1 MSERAGGERAVDA
14 VVFDLGGV
22 FTTSSP
28 FDAVH
33 RMAAD
38 LGLEGPVAVELLFGS
53 YDHDTDHPWH
63 RAERG
68 QLAIAECRAEV
79 MAMSL
84 AEVGVEVDLFK
95 LIEYM
100 ADGGTGMREAFVERA
115 RRLRAEGVRT
125 GLLTNNVVEFAAYWR
140 EKLPVV
146 ELFDDVV
153 DSSEVGLRKPD
164 EAIYRLALERL
175 GGIDPTRAVFLD
187 DWPGNVAAARRIG
200 MHGIVVDLDPEPA
213 LAELDALLGW

>member
-1 MSERAGGERAVDA
+1 VVEAVI
-14 VVFDLGGV
+14 FDLGGV

-38 LGLEGPVAVELLFGS
+38 LGLDGPVAVELLFGP

-68 QLAIAECRAEV
+68 ELPVADCRAEV
-79 MAMSL
+79 LALSL

-95 LIEYM
+95 LLGYM
-100 ADGGTGMREAFVERA
+100 DEGGTGMREAFVARA
-115 RRLRAEGVRT
+115 RRLRAQGVRT

-140 EKLPVV
+140 EKLPVD

-153 DSSEVGLRKPD
+153 DSSEVGVRKPD

-175 GGIDPTRAVFLD
+175 GGVAPDRAVFLD
-187 DWPGNVAAARRIG
+187 DWPGNVSAARRLG
-200 MHGIVVDLDPEPA
+200 MHGIVVDLDPDAA